1 MEIVGELLGSTSAH
15 RPFKSNPKDSWIEHL
30 LFFPLC
36 LAGSVFVSLARWGAV
51 SNVGVFVRRW
61 VCLVK
66 VGGRAVGS
74 LLLGCCLLGWAA
86 VRFIFFQVVG
96 FVWGQDSF
104 LVLFEFFFQR
114 HHGQDCFFCHLGV
127 AAFQDKGQP
136 L

>member
-1 MEIVGELLGSTSAH
+1 VEIVGELLGSTSAH

-30 LFFPLC
+30 LLFPLC
-36 LAGSVFVSLARWGAV
+36 LAGSVFVSLARWCC
-51 SNVGVFVRRW
+51 FKRRRLCPPL